1 MSDDLVALVIEDDFD
16 ASVIFAKALEVL
28 GFQTEVIDS
37 GEKALERLKAVVPVI
52 VLLDLHLPEVMGTSI
67 IRTIRADERLKETL
81 VIIASADPRSADLVQ
96 DMADL
101 VLIKPTTFSQVRDL
115 AGRLTAPRRK
125 KRAAEMA
132 AKAAA
137 AAPAAE
143 PAAPVAASAAPVTEP
158 AAPKEEASADPAGLA
173 ASRAKTIKVPS
184 LDEEPTA
191 ADEEPTAVDKGPTV
205 ADKESTAADKEP
217 TGASDPPPAKESDQ
231 A

>member
-1 MSDDLVALVIEDDFD
+1 MSDDLVALVIEDDYD

-37 GEKALERLKAVVPVI
+37 GEKALERLKVVVPVI

-67 IRTIRADERLKETL
+67 IRTIRSDERLSETL

-115 AGRLTAPRRK
+115 AKRLTAPRRRK
-125 KRAAEMA
+125 HAAEMA

-137 AAPAAE
+137 AAP
-143 PAAPVAASAAPVTEP
+143 PASVTKP
-158 AAPKEEASADPAGLA
+158 TAIDPGLLA
-173 ASRAKTIKVPS
+173 AARAKTIKIPS
-184 LDEEPTA
+184 LDDEPEDDEPAVVAQEPA
-191 ADEEPTAVDKGPTV
+191 AAEKKPIE
-205 ADKESTAADKEP
+205 ADKEP
-217 TGASDPPPAKESDQ
+217 PGASDPPPAQGEDQ

>member
-16 ASVIFAKALEVL
+16 ASVIFAKALEVV

-37 GEKALERLKAVVPVI
+37 GEKALERLKALVPVI

-67 IRTIRADERLKETL
+67 IRTIRSDERLKETL

-115 AGRLTAPRRK
+115 AGRLTAPRRRK
-125 KRAAEMA
+125 HAADMA

-137 AAPAAE
+137 APVTGPAAL
-143 PAAPVAASAAPVTEP
+143 VAAA
-158 AAPKEEASADPAGLA
+158 AAPKEKPSVVPAWLA
-173 ASRAKTIKVPS
+173 ASRAETMRVPT
-184 LDEEPTA
+184 LDDELEDEEPTVRAEQSTAVNQESAA
-191 ADEEPTAVDKGPTV
+191 ADGELTATDK
-205 ADKESTAADKEP
+205 AP
-217 TGASDPPPAKESDQ
+217 TGASDPPPTAESDP

>member
-1 MSDDLVALVIEDDFD
+1 MSNDLVALVIEDDYD

-37 GEKALERLKAVVPVI
+37 GEKALERLKTVVPVI
-52 VLLDLHLPEVMGTSI
+52 VLLDLHLPEVLGTSI

-125 KRAAEMA
+125 KHAAEMA
-132 AKAAA
+132 ASAAA
-137 AAPAAE
+137 AAA
-143 PAAPVAASAAPVTEP
+143 
-158 AAPKEEASADPAGLA
+158 AAPKEEASVDPAWLA
-173 ASRAKTIKVPS
+173 ASHAKTIKVPT
-184 LDEEPTA
+184 LGEELEDEKSAAAEEQPTASDQQPTA
-191 ADEEPTAVDKGPTV
+191 ADTEPIP
-205 ADKESTAADKEP
+205 AANEP

>member
-37 GEKALERLKAVVPVI
+37 GEKALERLKTLVPVI
-52 VLLDLHLPEVMGTSI
+52 VLLDLHLPVVMGTSI
-67 IRTIRADERLKETL
+67 IRTIRADERLSETL

-125 KRAAEMA
+125 KHAAEMA

-137 AAPAAE
+137 AA
-143 PAAPVAASAAPVTEP
+143 APVTEP
-158 AAPKEEASADPAGLA
+158 AAPKEKASADPAWLA
-173 ASRAKTIKVPS
+173 TSRAKTIRVPT
-184 LDEEPTA
+184 LDDELEDEDPTVADQEPAAANVEPTA
-191 ADEEPTAVDKGPTV
+191 AD
-205 ADKESTAADKEP
+205 KEL
-217 TGASDPPPAKESDQ
+217 TGASDPPPATESDQ

>member
-1 MSDDLVALVIEDDFD
+1 MNDDLMALVVEDDYD

-28 GFQTEVIDS
+28 GFHTEVIDS
-37 GEKALERLKAVVPVI
+37 GEKALERLKALVPVI

-67 IRTIRADERLKETL
+67 IRTIRSDERLKETL

-115 AGRLTAPRRK
+115 AGRLTAPRRRK
-125 KRAAEMA
+125 HAAEMA

-137 AAPAAE
+137 VAPVTG
-143 PAAPVAASAAPVTEP
+143 PVAPVAAA
-158 AAPKEEASADPAGLA
+158 AAPKDKASADPAWLV
-173 ASRAKTIKVPS
+173 ASRAKTTKIPT
-184 LDEEPTA
+184 LDEEPEDEEPTVEDEQPTVVNQEPAA
-191 ADEEPTAVDKGPTV
+191 ADEEPTT
-205 ADKESTAADKEP
+205 ADKEP
-217 TGASDPPPAKESDQ
+217 SGASDPPPATESDQ

>member
-67 IRTIRADERLKETL
+67 IRTIRADERLSETL

-125 KRAAEMA
+125 KHAAEMA
-132 AKAAA
+132 AKAAPA
-137 AAPAAE
+137 AAPATE
-143 PAAPVAASAAPVTEP
+143 PAAPVAAA
-158 AAPKEEASADPAGLA
+158 AAPKEKASIDPAWLA
-173 ASRAKTIKVPS
+173 ASRAKTTKVPT
-184 LDEEPTA
+184 LDEELE
-191 ADEEPTAVDKGPTV
+191 DEDPTV
-205 ADKESTAADKEP
+205 EDEQPTVVDQEPTAADKEP